1 MRSLNSKAGAAT
13 STGSSRADKKS
24 VNTKSNSFIN
34 FLVGLSAVLLLAFVF
49 IELQTPVRDNT
60 ITMKAF
66 EDLEPESTFDVFE
79 IIKPEPKVVKKL
91 VAKASEPKPK
101 VNKIKPPVIVDN
113 DDSEPIEDPEPIT
126 EPTEPITDSE
136 PTINAK
142 PTKKPTVDNS
152 PFNLL
157 TVSEVPLY
165 PGCNSKL
172 DSVERVD
179 CLNEKMARF
188 IQRHFDTSLAN
199 DMKDKDV
206 VAITVVFT
214 IGTDGLPKDIR
225 VRAPDKKLEEEAY
238 RTISKLP
245 KMTPGKFN
253 GAEVNTTYALPIK
266 FKVRS

>member
-1 MRSLNSKAGAAT
+1 MRSLNFKAGAAT